1 MDSDDKMFF
10 PAIPISSSA
19 PIPSGS
25 STTSSFDP
33 SSVFSYSDPFYSTGF
48 DSMTSSNINVNF
60 QGFSSPPPPTIPSI
74 PAVFASES
82 EVEKK
87 PQPLECLQGTP
98 IPPFLSKTYDLVEDP
113 NLDMI
118 ISWGSRGE
126 SFVIWDPVDF
136 ARLVLPRNFK
146 HNNFSSFG
154 FRKVDPDKW
163 EFANEGFLRESRHL
177 LKNIH
182 RRKSTQSQQ
191 LTSYGGSSSSESG
204 IGSEIEKLKKEKSAL
219 MQEVVE
225 LQEQQ
230 RGTAEHVERVKDKIQ
245 ASEQR
250 QKQMVSFL
258 AKVLQNPVFVDRL
271 KQMKEQRSIVS
282 PRTRRNFL
290 KQAHQEAGSSGTSL
304 EGQIVKY
311 KPEFEE
317 LRDFPSSDIPMTS
330 AQDYLLQDV
339 MGMSSSGAL
348 SLPFQS
354 EVVTLN
360 ESATAQEFM
369 DIPRSV
375 GAGLSSAGLGD
386 PFSRGK
392 QVTTAH
398 SEAARDYFVSFPEE
412 LIRQKTFPEFS
423 SAAIGNIKQEEVWS
437 MGFDLSTDVSSS
449 SPAFWGNVASYD
461 IPDVGT
467 SCPGEFS
474 DVFDLASLQAGGTGI
489 ENWLDDDSSPGHP
502 ENQGFESK
510 DNIPR
515 TNS

>member
-1 MDSDDKMFF
+1 MFL
-10 PAIPISSSA
+10 PEIPTSSSA

-25 STTSSFDP
+25 TSTSSFDP
-33 SSVFSYSDPFYSTGF
+33 SSVFSEPFYSTGF
-48 DSMTSSNINVNF
+48 DSMTSSNININF
-60 QGFSSPPPPTIPSI
+60 QGFYSPPPPTLPSL
-74 PAVFASES
+74 PAVFAAES
-82 EVEKK
+82 ETEQK

-163 EFANEGFLRESRHL
+163 EFANEGFLRGSRQL

-191 LTSYGGSSSSESG
+191 LTPYGGSSSSESG

-282 PRTRRNFL
+282 PKTRRNFL

-317 LRDFPSSDIPMTS
+317 WRKFPSSDIPMTS

-348 SLPFQS
+348 SVPFQS
-354 EVVTLN
+354 EAVPLD
-360 ESATAQEFM
+360 EPAAAQEFM
-369 DIPRSV
+369 EIPSSV
-375 GAGLSSAGLGD
+375 GAGLLSSGIGD
-386 PFSRGK
+386 PFSRG
-392 QVTTAH
+392 QVAAPQ
-398 SEAARDYFVSFPEE
+398 SEAAGDYFVSFPEE
-412 LIRQKTFPEFS
+412 LVRQKTFPES
-423 SAAIGNIKQEEVWS
+423 SSPAIGNIKQEEVWS

-449 SPAFWGNVASYD
+449 TPAFWGNVASYD
-461 IPDVGT
+461 IPDVVT

-474 DVFDLASLQAGGTGI
+474 DVFDLGSLQAGGTGI

-502 ENQGFESK
+502 ENEGFESK
-510 DNIPR
+510 DNVPR